1 MITHTK
7 THTRFFDQEIL
18 EQLTALTVN
27 MQAEW
32 ESRSAFIDEETRAR
46 GDARILTLFAALMLC
61 AESVE

>member
-1 MITHTK
+1 MTYTRTHT
-7 THTRFFDQEIL
+7 HFFDQEIL

-27 MQAEW
+27 LQSEW
-32 ESRSAFIDEETRAR
+32 ETRSRFIDEETRAR